1 MKAMKRLGWFLGGL
15 TLFLLFMG
23 YMVVE
28 TVYFIQDHVN
38 KYHAPKPVVHQQ
50 PQLLRVAESYQLD
63 TGIQRVALGK
73 GRCQDLSEL
82 ARTLA
87 RARDVG
93 IPMREVGKRLKESKT
108 SMGTEDGMLLA
119 AIWIYASDPQ
129 INTPDTV
136 SLVTFARCKEALG
149 LKRDTP

>member
-1 MKAMKRLGWFLGGL
+1 MKAMKRFCWFLGGL

-23 YMVVE
+23 YMVIE
-28 TVYFIQDHVN
+28 TVYFIQDHAN
-38 KYHAPKPVVHQQ
+38 NHAPKPVVCPQ
-50 PQLLRVAESYQLD
+50 PQLIRVAGNYQLD
-63 TGIQRVALGK
+63 SGIQRVALGK

-93 IPMREVGKRLKESKT
+93 IPMREVGKILKGAKT
-108 SMGTEDGMLLA
+108 SMSTEDGMLIA

-149 LKRDTP
+149 LKRDAP